1 MNIMMVEK
9 GVLRN
14 REKLDFPANLIFAV
28 DKTGLSSKRMPSRL
42 FQGIITVPLKIS
54 LTGF

>member
-1 MNIMMVEK
+1 MVEK

-28 DKTGLSSKRMPSRL
+28 DETGLSSTRMPSRL
-42 FQGIITVPLKIS
+42 FQGIITVSLKIS